1 VAIGKKQKSFK
12 RGLPKRKINSKIL
25 IICEG
30 KKTEPIYFRG
40 LKDHFRL
47 NGVNIEITGEG
58 VNPRKIV
65 KRAKDFHYREKK
77 SGDSYDKVYCVFDK
91 DRHTDYQEALN
102 QIGTINDFEA
112 LTSVPA
118 ELYSK
123 VVYGA
128 IEKKRRIRLI

>member
-65 KRAKDFHYREKK
+65 KRAKDFYYREKK

-102 QIGTINDFEA
+102 QIGAINDFEA

-118 ELYSK
+118 FEY
-123 VVYGA
+123 
-128 IEKKRRIRLI
+128 